1 MNSTDAAA
9 DSNEVAATPALTVPA
24 AATDLSATAAPTS
37 AILAASITDD
47 GGSTVTRWEYNQK
60 LTDGG
65 SYSNTWTAIASSA
78 SNTLS
83 HTVTDLTNGTSYTFK
98 ARAVNSVGAGGDS
111 NEASAAPGVTAPAAA
126 TDLAAASGNAS
137 VTLTATTSFNGGAAV
152 TRWEYKQKS
161 TGDYPA
167 NWTQIASSA
176 SNTLSHTVSTLTNG
190 TAYTFKVRAV
200 NSAGSSADSNEATAT
215 PATVPAAA
223 TNLTA
228 TPASTSV
235 RLAASITDD
244 GGADVTRWEYK
255 QKSAGDYPA
264 NWTQIASSAS
274 NTLSHTVS
282 TLTNGTAYTFKVRAV
297 NSAGSSADSNEAT
310 ATPAT
315 VPAAASDLTS
325 TAAHQSVTLAAS
337 ITDDGGADVTR
348 WEYNRKTTT
357 AGSYLDF
364 WIPVLNSAS
373 NTFSHKVS
381 ELDNGT
387 SYTFK
392 VRPVNSVGA
401 GGDSNEVAAT
411 PASTAPAA
419 ASNLA
424 ATGGNASVKLSAS
437 ITDNGGSTV
446 TRWEYNQKSG
456 GGDYSNTWTQI
467 ASSASN
473 TLNHTVTTLTN
484 NTAYTFKVRAVNSAG
499 DGSDSNEA
507 TATPAATAPAAAT
520 NLTAATGNTSVTL
533 TASITDNGGSTV
545 TRWEYNQK
553 SGGGDYSNTWT
564 QIASSAS
571 NTLSHT
577 VTTLTNGTAYT
588 FKVRAVNSIGDGGD
602 SNEVTATPA
611 ATAPAAATNL
621 TAATGNTSV
630 TLTASITDNGGSTVT
645 RWEYNQKSG
654 GGDYSNTWTQIA
666 SSASNTLSHT
676 VSTLTNGTAYTFKV
690 RAVNSAGDGGDSNE
704 VTATPATVPAAA
716 SNLTAT
722 RGDASVTLTASITSN
737 GGRTVIG
744 WEYKHKRTGDYSAT
758 WTAIASSASS
768 TLSHTVST
776 LTNGTAYTFKVRAV
790 NSIGGGA
797 DSNEATA
804 TPATVPAAAT
814 DLAAAA
820 RHESAVLT
828 ASISDNGGT
837 TVTRW
842 EYNQKSGTN
851 DYGATWTQIAS
862 SESNGLSHTVSGLT
876 NATAYTFKVRAVNAA
891 GNGADSNEATATPAS
906 TAPAAAM
913 NLTATRGDQS
923 VTLAASITDNGGAAV
938 TRWEYKQKTT
948 GDYPNDWT
956 QIASSASKTLSH
968 TVSGLTNAT
977 AYTFKVR
984 AVNSVGSAAD
994 SNEATATPRAGAA
1007 TAPAAA
1013 TNLAASSGN
1022 ASVALTASITD
1033 NGGSPVLRWEYV
1045 QKSGANDYP
1054 GTWTQIASS
1063 ASNSLSHTITDLT
1076 NSTAYTFKVRAVNS
1090 VGAASDSNEASATPA
1105 PVAPAAAANLAAAA
1119 ANASVTLTASITD
1132 NGGSAVTG
1140 WEYKHKTAGND
1151 YPGTWTQIASSAS
1164 NSLSHTVT
1172 TLTNGTAYTFKV
1184 RAVNSIGGG
1193 ADSNEATATPATVP
1207 AAASNLTAT
1216 RGNASV
1222 TLTASITNNGGRTV
1236 IGWEYKH
1243 KSTGDYPANWTAI
1256 ASSASNT
1263 LSHTVS
1269 TLTNGTAYTFKVRAV
1284 NSIGGGADSNEAT
1297 ATPATVPAAATDLA
1311 AAARHES
1318 AVLTASISDDGGT
1331 TVTRWEYKQK
1341 SGANDYPAN
1350 WTQIASSASNSLSHT
1365 VSSLTNATA
1374 YTFKVRAVNAAGN
1387 SADSNEAT
1395 TTPASTAPAAAMNL
1409 TATRGDQSVTL
1420 AASITDNGGAAVTRW
1435 EYKQKTTGDY
1445 SNDWT
1450 QIASSASNTLSYTV
1464 SGLTNATAYTFKVRA
1479 VNSVGNAADSNEATA
1494 TPRAGAA
1501 TAPAAAAN
1509 LTASSGNASVALTAS
1524 ITDDGGSPV
1533 LRWEYVQKTA
1543 GNDYPGTW
1551 TQIASSASTSLSHTI
1566 TDLTNSTAYTF
1577 KVRAV
1582 NSVGAAS
1589 DSNEASATPAPVA
1602 PAAAANLAA
1611 AAANASVTLT
1621 ASITDNGG
1629 ATVTRWEYKHKT
1641 AGNDYPGTWTQIAS
1655 SASNSLSHTV
1665 TTLTNGTAY
1674 TFKVR
1679 AVNTAGDG
1687 ADSNEATATPATVPA
1702 AASNLTATRGNA
1714 SVTLA
1719 TSITNN
1725 GGRTVTGWEYKQK
1738 TTGDYPANWTQIA
1751 SSASNTLS
1759 HTVSTLTNGTA
1770 YTFKVRAVNSIG
1782 GGGDSNEATT
1792 TPATV
1797 PAAAT
1802 DLAAAARHESAV
1814 LTASISDDGGAD
1826 VTRWEYKLKSGAN
1839 DYPGTWTQI
1848 ASSNSNT
1855 LNHTVTSLTNATA
1868 YTFKVRAVNAA
1879 GNGTD
1884 SNEATAT
1891 PASTAPAA
1899 ATNLT
1904 ATRGDQSVTL
1914 AASITDN
1921 GGATLTRWE
1930 YKQKTTGDYPNDWTT
1945 IASSASDTL
1954 SHTVTTL
1961 TNDTAYTF
1969 KVRAVNSIGNAAD
1982 SNEATA
1988 TPRAGAATAPTAA
2001 TNLTGTSSNASVSLT
2016 ASITDD
2022 GGASVTRWEYV
2033 QKTGNNNYPG
2043 TWTRIP
2049 DSASNTM
2056 SHTITDLTNETAY
2069 TFKVRPVNRVDAA
2082 SDSNETTATPAAV
2095 APAAATNLAATSGN
2109 AAATLSAS
2117 ITDNGGAS
2125 ITRWEYVQKTGN
2137 NNYPGTWTQ
2146 IASSNSNTLNHTI
2159 TTLTNNTAYTF
2170 KVRAVNSIG
2179 NSGDSNEAT
2188 ATPGATV
2195 PAAAANLTAL
2205 AANAAATLTASITD
2219 NGGASITRWEYVQ
2232 KTGNNN
2238 YPGTWTQIASSNS
2251 NTLNH
2256 TITTLTNGTAYTFKV
2271 RAVNSIGN
2279 SGDSNEATAIPAT
2292 VPAAPTNLTS
2302 SAGNQ
2307 SVTLTA
2313 SIADNGGASVTRWEY
2328 KQKSGANDY
2337 GATWTQIASSNS
2349 NTLNHT
2355 ITTLTNNT
2363 AYTFKVRAV
2372 NSIGGGGDS
2381 NEASATPGSSS
2392 WTVPAAAT
2400 NLAGTPADSS
2410 VTLTASISD
2419 NGGTPVTRWEY
2430 VHKSGGGDYPNQW
2443 TQVPNS
2449 ASNTFSHTVSSLT
2462 NNTAYTFKARS
2473 VNGVGAAGDSNEIT
2487 VTPHVPSVSVP
2498 ATPTNLAA
2506 TGGNTWVR
2514 LTASVTSDGGSA
2526 VTRWEYKQ
2534 KSGGVGYPN
2543 TWTVVPSSSSNSL
2556 NYTITGLDPNTTYV
2570 FKVHASNSAG
2580 SSGDSNEAS
2589 ATTATAPPPAAF
2601 LPPAPAPAPI
2611 VPKEFTDD
2619 EGSVHETAIN
2629 AIAEMG
2635 ITNGCSADGTLYC
2648 PAQPVTRAQMA
2659 SFLARAL
2666 GLPVPEDPSVGAF
2679 TDIADN
2685 LHRADI
2691 RAIAAAGIT
2700 LGCNDDGTLYCP
2712 NRSVTRSEMASFLTR
2727 AFDITV
2733 PEDPSMGAFDDISGD
2748 PHEDAIRAIA
2758 AAGVTL
2764 GCNDE
2769 GTLFCP
2775 HRSVTRSEMAS
2786 FLARAL
2792 DLMP

>member
-1 MNSTDAAA
+1 MYEIDVATGHAESLDNRGFAVNEYLPSGLASHNGKLYMIGRYNHMLYTVDTATGAATAVSDSTVNFGHNTAQERFGLASHNGKLYTLNDHGDYLETIDATTGATTRVGASRAFGVNEGLARDLTVHGGALYMVGRARSTLYTLNTTTGAATSAVFLGGSISQPVGIATGYAQPADYSIGSASGAITYTGSSAPVGEYTLYAQASDGKSRTSTVDSAVDDTTQVTVRIANRAPSFTADSYAFTLATRSNGSVTPVSVGTATGADPDGGDTAAYSFRGADMADRMYVVQDANSTDLDSLYSVDSSTGRAARVGDAANFRLSSGNAAPAGLTWHNGKLYFAGYDTGRLYVVDATTGEGELAGTSANFGVGENKPTGLASHGGMLYLIGESTDKLYTLDPATGVATAVSSSAVDFGGSTEQTRRGLASHSGVLYTLNDGGDWLEALNTTTGVAARVGASSSFGVSETAPRGLASHGGSLHMVGAGTDTLYTLNTTTGAATSVGALGNAVTDPTGLASGYAKPSDFAISSTTGAVTYTGSSAVAGQYTLYAQLTDGKDPDGTTSTAVDDFAAVTVTVVGPPAAATNLAAASDHQSAALTASITDDGGASVTRWEYKQKLTTGGSYPNTWTQISSSASNTLSHTVTDLTNGTSYTFKVRAVNSSGASADSNESTVTPQANAPAAATNLTATASNTSVTLAASITDDGGSTVTRWEYLRKNTVGGSYPNTWTTIADSASNSLSFKVTGLTNGTSYTFKVRAVNSTDAAA

-47 GGSTVTRWEYNQK
+47 GGSTVTRWEYKQK

-65 SYSNTWTAIASSA
+65 SYPNTWTAIASSA

-161 TGDYPA
+161 GANDYPA

-255 QKSAGDYPA
+255 QKSTGDYPA

-424 ATGGNASVKLSAS
+424 ATSGNASVKLSAS

-473 TLNHTVTTLTN
+473 TLNHTVTDLTN
-484 NTAYTFKVRAVNSAG
+484 STAYTFKVRAVNSVG
-499 DGSDSNEA
+499 DGSDSNEV
-507 TATPAATAPAAAT
+507 TATPASTAPAAAT

-722 RGDASVTLTASITSN
+722 RGDASVTLAASITSN
-737 GGRTVIG
+737 GGRTVTG
-744 WEYKHKRTGDYSAT
+744 WEYKHKSTGDYSAT

-842 EYNQKSGTN
+842 EYNQKSGAN

-862 SESNGLSHTVSGLT
+862 SASNTLSHTVSGLT

-891 GNGADSNEATATPAS
+891 GNGADSNETTATPAS

-923 VTLAASITDNGGAAV
+923 ATLAASITDNGGATV

-1132 NGGSAVTG
+1132 NGGATVTG

-1172 TLTNGTAYTFKV
+1172 T
-1184 RAVNSIGGG
+1184 
-1193 ADSNEATATPATVP
+1193 
-1207 AAASNLTAT
+1207 
-1216 RGNASV
+1216 
-1222 TLTASITNNGGRTV
+1222 
-1236 IGWEYKH
+1236 
-1243 KSTGDYPANWTAI
+1243 
-1256 ASSASNT
+1256 
-1263 LSHTVS
+1263 
-1269 TLTNGTAYTFKVRAV
+1269 
-1284 NSIGGGADSNEAT
+1284 
-1297 ATPATVPAAATDLA
+1297 
-1311 AAARHES
+1311 
-1318 AVLTASISDDGGT
+1318 
-1331 TVTRWEYKQK
+1331 
-1341 SGANDYPAN
+1341 
-1350 WTQIASSASNSLSHT
+1350 
-1365 VSSLTNATA
+1365 
-1374 YTFKVRAVNAAGN
+1374 
-1387 SADSNEAT
+1387 
-1395 TTPASTAPAAAMNL
+1395 
-1409 TATRGDQSVTL
+1409 
-1420 AASITDNGGAAVTRW
+1420 
-1435 EYKQKTTGDY
+1435 
-1445 SNDWT
+1445 
-1450 QIASSASNTLSYTV
+1450 
-1464 SGLTNATAYTFKVRA
+1464 
-1479 VNSVGNAADSNEATA
+1479 
-1494 TPRAGAA
+1494 
-1501 TAPAAAAN
+1501 
-1509 LTASSGNASVALTAS
+1509 
-1524 ITDDGGSPV
+1524 
-1533 LRWEYVQKTA
+1533 
-1543 GNDYPGTW
+1543 
-1551 TQIASSASTSLSHTI
+1551 
-1566 TDLTNSTAYTF
+1566 
-1577 KVRAV
+1577 
-1582 NSVGAAS
+1582 
-1589 DSNEASATPAPVA
+1589 
-1602 PAAAANLAA
+1602 
-1611 AAANASVTLT
+1611 
-1621 ASITDNGG
+1621 
-1629 ATVTRWEYKHKT
+1629 
-1641 AGNDYPGTWTQIAS
+1641 
-1655 SASNSLSHTV
+1655 
-1665 TTLTNGTAY
+1665 
-1674 TFKVR
+1674 
-1679 AVNTAGDG
+1679 
-1687 ADSNEATATPATVPA
+1687 
-1702 AASNLTATRGNA
+1702 
-1714 SVTLA
+1714 
-1719 TSITNN
+1719 
-1725 GGRTVTGWEYKQK
+1725 
-1738 TTGDYPANWTQIA
+1738 
-1751 SSASNTLS
+1751 
-1759 HTVSTLTNGTA
+1759 
-1770 YTFKVRAVNSIG
+1770 
-1782 GGGDSNEATT
+1782 
-1792 TPATV
+1792 
-1797 PAAAT
+1797 
-1802 DLAAAARHESAV
+1802 
-1814 LTASISDDGGAD
+1814 
-1826 VTRWEYKLKSGAN
+1826 
-1839 DYPGTWTQI
+1839 
-1848 ASSNSNT
+1848 
-1855 LNHTVTSLTNATA
+1855 
-1868 YTFKVRAVNAA
+1868 
-1879 GNGTD
+1879 
-1884 SNEATAT
+1884 
-1891 PASTAPAA
+1891 
-1899 ATNLT
+1899 
-1904 ATRGDQSVTL
+1904 
-1914 AASITDN
+1914 
-1921 GGATLTRWE
+1921 
-1930 YKQKTTGDYPNDWTT
+1930 
-1945 IASSASDTL
+1945 
-1954 SHTVTTL
+1954 
-1961 TNDTAYTF
+1961 
-1969 KVRAVNSIGNAAD
+1969 
-1982 SNEATA
+1982 
-1988 TPRAGAATAPTAA
+1988 
-2001 TNLTGTSSNASVSLT
+2001 SLT
-2016 ASITDD
+2016 APPTHS
-2022 GGASVTRWEYV
+2022 
-2033 QKTGNNNYPG
+2033 K
-2043 TWTRIP
+2043 
-2049 DSASNTM
+2049 SA
-2056 SHTITDLTNETAY
+2056 
-2069 TFKVRPVNRVDAA
+2069 P
-2082 SDSNETTATPAAV
+2082 
-2095 APAAATNLAATSGN
+2095 
-2109 AAATLSAS
+2109 
-2117 ITDNGGAS
+2117 
-2125 ITRWEYVQKTGN
+2125 
-2137 NNYPGTWTQ
+2137 
-2146 IASSNSNTLNHTI
+2146 
-2159 TTLTNNTAYTF
+2159 
-2170 KVRAVNSIG
+2170 
-2179 NSGDSNEAT
+2179 
-2188 ATPGATV
+2188 
-2195 PAAAANLTAL
+2195 
-2205 AANAAATLTASITD
+2205 
-2219 NGGASITRWEYVQ
+2219 
-2232 KTGNNN
+2232 
-2238 YPGTWTQIASSNS
+2238 
-2251 NTLNH
+2251 
-2256 TITTLTNGTAYTFKV
+2256 
-2271 RAVNSIGN
+2271 
-2279 SGDSNEATAIPAT
+2279 
-2292 VPAAPTNLTS
+2292 
-2302 SAGNQ
+2302 
-2307 SVTLTA
+2307 
-2313 SIADNGGASVTRWEY
+2313 
-2328 KQKSGANDY
+2328 
-2337 GATWTQIASSNS
+2337 
-2349 NTLNHT
+2349 
-2355 ITTLTNNT
+2355 
-2363 AYTFKVRAV
+2363 
-2372 NSIGGGGDS
+2372 
-2381 NEASATPGSSS
+2381 
-2392 WTVPAAAT
+2392 
-2400 NLAGTPADSS
+2400 
-2410 VTLTASISD
+2410 
-2419 NGGTPVTRWEY
+2419 
-2430 VHKSGGGDYPNQW
+2430 
-2443 TQVPNS
+2443 
-2449 ASNTFSHTVSSLT
+2449 
-2462 NNTAYTFKARS
+2462 
-2473 VNGVGAAGDSNEIT
+2473 
-2487 VTPHVPSVSVP
+2487 
-2498 ATPTNLAA
+2498 
-2506 TGGNTWVR
+2506 
-2514 LTASVTSDGGSA
+2514 
-2526 VTRWEYKQ
+2526 
-2534 KSGGVGYPN
+2534 
-2543 TWTVVPSSSSNSL
+2543 
-2556 NYTITGLDPNTTYV
+2556 
-2570 FKVHASNSAG
+2570 
-2580 SSGDSNEAS
+2580 
-2589 ATTATAPPPAAF
+2589 
-2601 LPPAPAPAPI
+2601 
-2611 VPKEFTDD
+2611 
-2619 EGSVHETAIN
+2619 
-2629 AIAEMG
+2629 
-2635 ITNGCSADGTLYC
+2635 
-2648 PAQPVTRAQMA
+2648 
-2659 SFLARAL
+2659 
-2666 GLPVPEDPSVGAF
+2666 
-2679 TDIADN
+2679 
-2685 LHRADI
+2685 
-2691 RAIAAAGIT
+2691 
-2700 LGCNDDGTLYCP
+2700 
-2712 NRSVTRSEMASFLTR
+2712 
-2727 AFDITV
+2727 
-2733 PEDPSMGAFDDISGD
+2733 
-2748 PHEDAIRAIA
+2748 
-2758 AAGVTL
+2758 
-2764 GCNDE
+2764 
-2769 GTLFCP
+2769 
-2775 HRSVTRSEMAS
+2775 
-2786 FLARAL
+2786 
-2792 DLMP
+2792 